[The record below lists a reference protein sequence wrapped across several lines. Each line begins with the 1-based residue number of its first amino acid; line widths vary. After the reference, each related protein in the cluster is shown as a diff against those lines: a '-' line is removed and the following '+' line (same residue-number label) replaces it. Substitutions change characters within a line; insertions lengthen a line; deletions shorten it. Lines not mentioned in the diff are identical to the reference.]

1 MSGLQFFGQWTEG
14 NGKENDIV
22 VSSRVRLARNL
33 EDLPF
38 PSAFTKEHAKKV
50 LERIAGVTAECL
62 PDCRV
67 LNFSDLPRVEREIL
81 AENHL
86 ISREHGENDSG
97 ALILNE
103 NGSLSLMVNE
113 EDHLRIQCILSGLE
127 LEQALRMADE
137 ADDLLAEKLNFAYD
151 SKLGY
156 LTSCPTNVGTGMRA
170 SVMLHLPAL
179 AYSGNLPVVLRSLN
193 KLGLAVRGVYGEGS
207 EMAGNMVQISNQRTL
222 GSREE
227 EILDQVKR
235 VTLQVVEQ
243 EKQER
248 SRLMTE
254 YRNKLADLTGRAY
267 GILANAYS
275 ISTAEAVKLLS
286 DLRFGIELG
295 LHAQI
300 NKKALNRLLLS
311 IYPAHL
317 EARAGRTLNQTERD
331 YCRAELLRKVLNK
344 EEVL

>member
-33 EDLPF
+33 AELPF
-38 PSAFTKEHAKKV
+38 PPRFDQQHAKSV
-50 LERIAGVTAECL
+50 LERVAKVAAVCL
-62 PDCRV
+62 PECRV
-67 LNFSDLPRVEREIL
+67 LYFSDLPKVEREIL

-86 ISREHGENDSG
+86 ISKEHGENELG
-97 ALILNE
+97 ALLLNE
-103 NGSLSLMVNE
+103 NGSLSLMINE
-113 EDHLRIQCILSGLE
+113 EDHLRIQSILSGLD
-127 LEQALRMADE
+127 LEKAWALADE
-137 ADDLLAEKLNFAYD
+137 TDDLLAEKLDFAYD

-179 AYSGNLPVVLRSLN
+179 SYTGSLPLILRSVN

-207 EMAGNMVQISNQRTL
+207 EMDGNMVQISNQRTL
-222 GSREE
+222 GSKEE
-227 EILDQVKR
+227 EIIDRVKR
-235 VTLQVVEQ
+235 VTLQIVEQ
-243 EKQER
+243 EKKER
-248 SRLMTE
+248 SRLLTE
-254 YRNKLADLTGRAY
+254 YRNKLTDLTGRAY

-300 NKKALNRLLLS
+300 NKKELNKLLLS

-317 EARAGRTLNQTERD
+317 EARAGKQLNQSERD
-331 YCRAELLRKVLNK
+331 YYRAELLRKILNK